1 VRLLRLPGDR
11 RAMVDAET
19 AELGERMGEF
29 KRLEQQP
36 VDPEVPVQPM
46 RLHSRGVARGRGSIE
61 RR

>member
-1 VRLLRLPGDR
+1 
-11 RAMVDAET
+11 MVDAET